1 MEPCYQAISLFVP
14 FFFSPVFITSAGYT
28 VVHEGVI
35 SDFIWHITP
44 AIITTTLQ
52 FFRRIVFMLLLNTFL
67 QHINISLKDKDAR
80 RVFHVV
86 DIDVWISYYLHSFF
100 FYMFYYNSEFG
111 SQEQGEEEWAYKKE
125 TLNSPFLF
133 KEPRRMSGGIPYF
146 LISNCSLL
154 LCHITVVCV
163 LCILILTVA
172 CKHVFALLLLRYT
185 SNTSVYTQ
193 KKPLAFF
200 SSLLYRCYTHTR
212 HRHHQAP
219 NIITCDP
226 ILKLNLT
233 KWNIHVFRNN
243 TCFLLSFT
251 NDNNKRQI
259 CCEIGTKQQGEL
271 LKAMVVLS
279 HSDSFSRIPFLK
291 LTGIMTTYVHNKKRH
306 HSTTSSKHLSLL
318 FVTSSS
324 RLCSKSLFFL

>member
-1 MEPCYQAISLFVP
+1 
-14 FFFSPVFITSAGYT
+14 
-28 VVHEGVI
+28 
-35 SDFIWHITP
+35 
-44 AIITTTLQ
+44 
-52 FFRRIVFMLLLNTFL
+52 
-67 QHINISLKDKDAR
+67 
-80 RVFHVV
+80 
-86 DIDVWISYYLHSFF
+86 
-100 FYMFYYNSEFG
+100 
-111 SQEQGEEEWAYKKE
+111 
-125 TLNSPFLF
+125 
-133 KEPRRMSGGIPYF
+133 MSGGIPYF

-185 SNTSVYTQ
+185 SNTSLYTQ

-200 SSLLYRCYTHTR
+200 SSLLYRCYTHTH

-279 HSDSFSRIPFLK
+279 HSEFSFSRIPFLK
-291 LTGIMTTYVHNKKRH
+291 LTGIMTTYITKNATKAQLLPNISLSFLSPRPLVSVPNLFSSCKNLLSDLKRKNH
-306 HSTTSSKHLSLL
+306 ASSCIILILSTSQINHYIITISV
-318 FVTSSS
+318 FVI
-324 RLCSKSLFFL
+324 